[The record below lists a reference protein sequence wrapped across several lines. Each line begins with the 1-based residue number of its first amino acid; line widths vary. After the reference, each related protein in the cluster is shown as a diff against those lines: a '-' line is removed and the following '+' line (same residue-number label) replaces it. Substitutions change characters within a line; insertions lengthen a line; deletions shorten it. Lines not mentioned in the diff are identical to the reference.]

1 MLLAQEPFL
10 EHREVSSMR
19 LPGDSLDV
27 LPDGLTFGVSS
38 LKLPVDPFL
47 GGSPALKPPEDS
59 LLGASKT
66 KPPEQL
72 FLRRCWFSARFL
84 KLPDGL
90 L

>member
-1 MLLAQEPFL
+1 MGLAQEPFL
-10 EHREVSSMR
+10 EHRDVSSMR
-19 LPGDSLDV
+19 LPGDSLDA

-38 LKLPVDPFL
+38 LKLPVEPFL
-47 GGSPALKPPEDS
+47 GASTES

-72 FLRRCWFSARFL
+72 FLRRCMFSARPL
-84 KLPDGL
+84 KLPEGL